1 MSFSGPEIGE
11 GAPQPYAVSWVPA
24 RAAVCSQAGRQL
36 SSHNPVGFPEQLV
49 PWNLE

>member
-1 MSFSGPEIGE
+1 MSLSGPEIGE

-24 RAAVCSQAGRQL
+24 RAAVCSQL

-49 PWNLE
+49 PWNSE